1 MYCVTLNELTS
12 SNLIKTP
19 LLDESGK
26 EIDLNKK
33 VEVKVVDNNYEY
45 TLNDDCMEAKGRQC
59 KYDGELVQGTEFV
72 DGQYTYRYKQSM
84 SEPSWSGMSEY
95 GELS

>member
-1 MYCVTLNELTS
+1 
-12 SNLIKTP
+12 
-19 LLDESGK
+19 
-26 EIDLNKK
+26 
-33 VEVKVVDNNYEY
+33 
-45 TLNDDCMEAKGRQC
+45 MEAKGRQC